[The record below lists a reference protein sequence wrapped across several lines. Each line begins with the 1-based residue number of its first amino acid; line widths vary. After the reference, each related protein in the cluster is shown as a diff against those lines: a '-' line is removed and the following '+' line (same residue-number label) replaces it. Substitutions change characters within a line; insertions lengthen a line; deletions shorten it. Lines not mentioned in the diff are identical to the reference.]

1 MGCEAKHIGVAP
13 LTKAVHL
20 VAQSDHD
27 HFFPLPMIRCA
38 LFHHAELSL
47 PSDTNQAL
55 LQWRESTD
63 AQLWIDMQAE
73 PDAVVREWLLES
85 LGLHSL
91 AVSDALRLRHP
102 PKMEA
107 FDGVDFLLFR
117 GLSAQS
123 TDIYHDTIQ
132 IALFVGPRLLVT
144 VRRQPSPSTDRVW
157 DQVAA
162 GQLSLEVGARRV
174 ACRILRA
181 IIDRY
186 TPVLL
191 DHEKRLEVMEDEMF
205 QARDD
210 ALLEELVNSNTML
223 KKMRRTHAYHVSA
236 LTDWQDAL
244 RERGDVDAETAHAL
258 NDVFEHYERLQSM
271 ASLFQELTTDLMN
284 GYLSLSAHRLNRIMQ
299 VLTVFT
305 VVFLPLTLIAGIYGM
320 NFEHMP
326 ELHWRYGYQAAI
338 TVMALIVALTLWLF
352 KRRRWM

>member
-1 MGCEAKHIGVAP
+1 
-13 LTKAVHL
+13 
-20 VAQSDHD
+20 
-27 HFFPLPMIRCA
+27 MIRCA
-38 LFHHAELSL
+38 LLQNNALQL
-47 PSDTNQAL
+47 PEHIHNAVTAWRQSD
-55 LQWRESTD
+55 D
-63 AQLWIDMQAE
+63 AQLWLDIENE
-73 PDAVVREWLLES
+73 PDGVVREWLLET
-85 LGLHSL
+85 LGLHAL

-107 FDGVDFLLFR
+107 FEDVDFLLFR

-123 TDIYHDTIQ
+123 NDIYHDTIQ

-144 VRRQPSPSTDRVW
+144 VRRQTSPSTNKVW
-157 DQVAA
+157 DQMLA
-162 GQLSLEVGARRV
+162 GEIKLTAGTRRV

-191 DHEKRLEVMEDEMF
+191 DHEKRLEVMENEMF
-205 QARDD
+205 KAKDD
-210 ALLEELVNSNTML
+210 TLLEELVNSNTML

-236 LTDWQDAL
+236 LTDWQSSL
-244 RERGDVDAETAHAL
+244 NERGDVDAETVHAL
-258 NDVFEHYERLQSM
+258 NDVFEHYERSQSM
-271 ASLFQELTTDLMN
+271 ASLFQELTTDLIN

-326 ELHWRYGYQAAI
+326 ELHWRYGYPAA
-338 TVMALIVALTLWLF
+338 VGLMVVIVALTLIAF